1 MTDVFERIAPLSLL
15 DKSSKGGLG
24 KGNLGAVLA
33 RAGAGKTAC
42 LISLAL
48 GKMMRGEKIVHV
60 SLGETPDKV
69 KTHYE
74 LIFNQIRDAAGNKG
88 DAALSAEILEKN
100 RIILAFLKQ
109 SFDTERFR
117 INLENLTQ
125 RLEFKP
131 EAVIIDGLN
140 FEDCEKSLL
149 EGLKKAAAEFGTEI
163 WFSVRSHRH
172 INEKSDR
179 GIPFPLS
186 RMEDLFTVILEI
198 EQEGSQFF
206 LTIIECCDNNYTRQ
220 RLSIE
225 NQSVF
230 LIKS

>member
-1 MTDVFERIAPLSLL
+1 MTEGIERIAPLRLL

-33 RAGAGKTAC
+33 RAGVGKTAC

-69 KTHYE
+69 KAHYE
-74 LIFNQIRDAAGNKG
+74 LIFNQIKDTALKG
-88 DAALSAEILEKN
+88 GETLSKEVLDKN

-117 INLENLTQ
+117 TNIENLTQ
-125 RLEFKP
+125 RLDFSP
-131 EAVIIDGLN
+131 QTVIIDGLN
-140 FEDCEKSLL
+140 FEDCDRSVV
-149 EGLKKAAAEFGTEI
+149 EGLKQAAADFQAEI

-186 RMEDLFTVILEI
+186 RMDDLFTIVLEI

-206 LTIIECCDNNYTRQ
+206 LTLIECADNNYARQ
-220 RLSIE
+220 TLSIE

-230 LIKS
+230 LSKSL

>member
-24 KGNLGAVLA
+24 RGNLGAVLA

-48 GKMMRGEKIVHV
+48 GKMLRGEKIVHV
-60 SLGETPDKV
+60 SLGETPEKV
-69 KTHYE
+69 KAHYE
-74 LIFNQIRDAAGNKG
+74 LIFNQIRTATREG
-88 DAALSAEILEKN
+88 DKALSKEILDKS

-117 INLENLTQ
+117 TNLENLTQ
-125 RLEFKP
+125 RLDFRP
-131 EAVIIDGLN
+131 ETVIIDGLN
-140 FEDCEKSLL
+140 FEDCERSLV
-149 EGLKKAAAEFGTEI
+149 EGLKQAAADFGAEI

-186 RMEDLFTVILEI
+186 RMEDLFTVVLEI

-206 LTIIECCDNNYTRQ
+206 LTLIEFSDNDYPSQ